1 MADRYPLAVEDQR
14 ILPEGYDGNVFV
26 WDIDKTY
33 LSTRF
38 SSMRGMARIP
48 IEFAVDKH
56 AIPGMPEVLRGL
68 RRGPGPDF
76 ACAPLYFVSA
86 SPPLLRKVVENK
98 MLLDGVEHDGITFK
112 DWLGTLRQL
121 RPGRLREQ
129 VGFKVNALLDGRLRR
144 PRAREYLF
152 GDDVERD
159 AEAFS
164 IYARLVNDDPPSRAI
179 ARYGG
184 RRPAPDELE
193 SSLQAAGVKPDD
205 RRFVHDLAG
214 RLPAE
219 RGRVER
225 FFIHLELG
233 SPPDSFD
240 RYGELAVPVKGGF
253 QLALALHDLGLLDKD
268 AVTGAAEAVEASA
281 KARSKYGAPP
291 EQAAD
296 ALRRGLIR
304 QDRLVSLGY

>member
-48 IEFAVDKH
+48 IEFAIDKH

-129 VGFKVNALLDGRLRR
+129 VGFKINALLDGRLRR
-144 PRAREYLF
+144 PRAQEYLF

-164 IYARLVNDDPPSRAI
+164 IYARLVNDDPPS
-179 ARYGG
+179 G
-184 RRPAPDELE
+184 ELE
-193 SSLQAAGVKPDD
+193 TALQAAGVKPDD

-225 FFIHLELG
+225 FFIHLGLG
-233 SPPDSFD
+233 TPPDSFD

-253 QLALALHDLGLLDKD
+253 QLALALHDLGLLDED

-281 KARSKYGAPP
+281 KARSKYGALP

-304 QDRLVSLGY
+304 QDRLVALGY